1 MSALQATGGKIF
13 ASICSLPTWG
23 PGALHMR
30 DDPKVHGTDAERKL
44 FTTDNQAWRTT
55 AGKMAEHGIGVD
67 MFVAAP
73 GGTYVD
79 VATIGRSSAFL
90 SAAESMDEFAHA
102 VTRETGYQAMMK
114 VRCSNGLQ
122 VSAYHGNFI
131 QHALGADL
139 EIGSIDA
146 DKAIGVMFSYD
157 GKLDPKLDAHFQ
169 TALLYTT
176 AEGQRRVR
184 CINVVA
190 AVNEGGLETM
200 KFIDQDCVVSI
211 MAKEGKLAT

>member
-1 MSALQATGGKIF
+1 MNQSTQVILARFDEYRSLTSTHRDIITSLLHQIPKMFSHMKKPEPALLPALNAAMSALQATGGKIF

-73 GGTYVD
+73 GGTYID

-90 SAAESMDEFAHA
+90 LPLNLWMLMLS
-102 VTRETGYQAMMK
+102 RPC
-114 VRCSNGLQ
+114 R
-122 VSAYHGNFI
+122 
-131 QHALGADL
+131 
-139 EIGSIDA
+139 
-146 DKAIGVMFSYD
+146 
-157 GKLDPKLDAHFQ
+157 
-169 TALLYTT
+169 
-176 AEGQRRVR
+176 
-184 CINVVA
+184 
-190 AVNEGGLETM
+190 
-200 KFIDQDCVVSI
+200 
-211 MAKEGKLAT
+211 